1 MLLVDSHSHIFT
13 EDFDH
18 DRQAVLE
25 RAAQA
30 GVKYHVLPNIDS
42 TSIQRL
48 IETTAKYSQCFPLM
62 GLHPTSVNRNFSK
75 ELEVVT
81 TNLST
86 RKFWGIGEIGIDLY
100 WDKSY
105 IEEQKVAFRHQLQ
118 LAKKLGLPVAIHARN
133 SFQEIFSILD
143 EEVDSLLSGVFHSF
157 TGTLEDYL
165 HIQDYKSFMVGIGG
179 VVTFKNG
186 QVDRVLPHINPEKI
200 VLETDSPYLSPAPV
214 RGKRNESFNLTFIAQ
229 RVASILGM
237 PVHEVAAKTSVNAI
251 KLFNLPISNE
261 ESK

>member
-1 MLLVDSHSHIFT
+1 MLLVDSHSHIFA
-13 EDFDH
+13 EDFDY
-18 DRQAVLE
+18 DREVVLD

-42 TSIQRL
+42 TSVPRL
-48 IETTAKYSQCFPLM
+48 LETADRYSQCFPLM

-75 ELEVVT
+75 ELEVVGSY
-81 TNLST
+81 LSI

-100 WDKSY
+100 WDKTFV
-105 IEEQKVAFRHQLQ
+105 EEQKVAFRHQVQ

-143 EEVDSLLSGVFHSF
+143 EEADSTLSGVFHSF
-157 TGTLEDYL
+157 TGTLEDYR
-165 HIQDYKSFMVGIGG
+165 HILDYQTFMVGIGG

-186 QVDRVLPHINPEKI
+186 GVDRVLPHINIEKI
-200 VLETDSPYLSPAPV
+200 VLETDSPYLSPAPA

-229 RVASILGM
+229 RVAGILEM
-237 PVHEVAAKTSVNAI
+237 PVHEVASLTSANAI
-251 KLFNLPISNE
+251 ELFNLPINNE
-261 ESK
+261 ES